1 VPNAQKGTVQNTSRE
16 LSSEFLEDGSFLR
29 LRNIRIS
36 YQLDRNLAKKAFLD
50 GVTAYVYANNLLT
63 WTNYTGFD
71 PELGGGNVLNP
82 GKDSGA
88 YPRKREIGFGINL
101 NF

>member
-1 VPNAQKGTVQNTSRE
+1 
-16 LSSEFLEDGSFLR
+16 
-29 LRNIRIS
+29 
-36 YQLDRNLAKKAFLD
+36 LD